1 MWLLSVIPPDLLITI
16 MLTVLPSVLLFI
28 YIYTHD
34 EHPEPKG
41 LVLKVALLGAFSAV
55 PVVAFIFL
63 VLKPFV
69 PAPTDPLLAAAFSA
83 FLEAAIPEE
92 FFKLVAVLLIAYR
105 NPAFDEPFDGIVY
118 CAMAS
123 LGFATLENII
133 YVSGGGLNV
142 AIARALTAVPMHAFC
157 GVIMGYYVGR
167 AKFSSG
173 LKNAGF
179 WFAALF
185 WPILYHGAYD
195 WTIFSFMATEKVWFI
210 LAALGV
216 LVWTIVAGVLKMR
229 RLEREN
235 IPLLAA
241 YHGVPLDELASALP
255 RGVFSEAILPQVR
268 QFLDAASPIRFPTSP
283 YAAATA
289 PETTAPPPGE
299 APVRHSTSS
308 VAIPVRRSRGFLG
321 VLMVF
326 TGIVFVTGSSLML
339 LGLGINLGNPEFE
352 KTDEFLLGTAVV
364 GAVMLLILFWGVRL
378 FWRGLRRNRD

>member
-1 MWLLSVIPPDLLITI
+1 MSYLTLITI
-16 MLTVLPSVLLFI
+16 ALTVLPSVLLFV

-41 LVLKVALLGAFSAV
+41 LVLKVALVGALSAI
-55 PVVAFIFL
+55 PVVAFIFF

-69 PAPTDPLLAAAFSA
+69 PSPTDPLLAAAFSA

-92 FFKLVAVLLIAYR
+92 FFKLMAVLLVAYR
-105 NPAFDEPFDGIVY
+105 HPAFDEPFDGIVY
-118 CAMAS
+118 CAIAS
-123 LGFATLENII
+123 LGFATLENIL
-133 YVSGGGLNV
+133 YVSDGGLNV
-142 AIARALTAVPMHAFC
+142 AIARALTAVPLHAFC

-173 LKNAGF
+173 LRNVGF

-195 WTIFSFMATEKVWFI
+195 WTIFSFMATEEAGFI
-210 LAALGV
+210 FAALGV

-235 IPLLAA
+235 IPLLAS

-255 RGVFSEAILPQVR
+255 RGVFSEAIMPQVR
-268 QFLDAASPIRFPTSP
+268 QFLDAASPIRFPASP
-283 YAAATA
+283 YAAAATGPSNTA
-289 PETTAPPPGE
+289 GMGLGDAL
-299 APVRHSTSS
+299 ARRSTSS

-326 TGIVFVTGSSLML
+326 TGIIFVSGSSLML
-339 LGLGINLGNPEFE
+339 LGLGLNLGNPEYE

-364 GAVMLLILFWGVRL
+364 GAVMVLFLFWGVRL
-378 FWRGLRRNRD
+378 FWRGLHRNRT